1 MVGSVPLIKNLLLLD
16 AEGRRIAVKY
26 YSEEWPTPP
35 QQSMFETSLYEKTVR
50 TTRVATVPEI
60 IMFDDLIVVYKFIND
75 IHFYATA
82 SADENEL
89 VLHAVLLAF
98 SESVSMLLRGMVEK
112 KTVLENLDLVLL
124 AMDEIVDGGI
134 ILETDASA
142 IANRVAL
149 RGAADDLPLA
159 EQTFSQALASA
170 KEQIAKSLLK

>member
-26 YSEEWPTPP
+26 YSKEWPTPP
-35 QQSMFETSLYEKTVR
+35 QQSAFETSLYEKTVR
-50 TTRVATVPEI
+50 TNARGDAEI

-134 ILETDASA
+134 ILETEASA

-149 RGAADDLPLA
+149 RGAADELPLA

>member
-1 MVGSVPLIKNLLLLD
+1 MRRVCWDLAHRPSRWNADGIERLCT
-16 AEGRRIAVKY
+16 RIA
-26 YSEEWPTPP
+26 
-35 QQSMFETSLYEKTVR
+35 
-50 TTRVATVPEI
+50 AEI